1 MVVETIKVF
10 IVLIINS
17 YEDLDFSCYME
28 QSARIAEGETDY
40 TQISSK
46 NGLLVYPAVNSYI
59 NLFIYKFVTAKGV
72 YYQPAQVLGGMA
84 YLVWIF
90 CMVRIAQLAFK
101 ETPQR
106 ANIVLL
112 HWFTFVSLNIAVE
125 QLFNDAF
132 WVMFWLLAIL
142 QFQESR
148 NLLGVFFFSLGLGV
162 KMSAALYIPA
172 IYLITSRSQG
182 IIRGTC
188 YLVLIVV
195 SQIVLAYPFIEEY
208 PSEYI
213 SSAFNLNRDFVSRV
227 SFNWNIIADEYS
239 HSNIFK
245 RGLLILH
252 LVFLIF
258 FLFSRWLNI
267 KKMIRDLGVW
277 PVRLCDSNSIAS
289 PYFVAEVF
297 IIWNFIGLVWARGI
311 HYQFVSWY
319 LFSLPFLIDHGLLNR
334 FSPSAK
340 DLIFLVVLLDGWYT
354 LRGNSNH
361 FTPVLAQIIMIVV
374 FAFNIRTAILK
385 QSIIEQEVLPL
396 GQDSQI
402 NKIDESNANFLKK

>member
-1 MVVETIKVF
+1 M
-10 IVLIINS
+10 
-17 YEDLDFSCYME
+17 
-28 QSARIAEGETDY
+28 
-40 TQISSK
+40 
-46 NGLLVYPAVNSYI
+46 
-59 NLFIYKFVTAKGV
+59 
-72 YYQPAQVLGGMA
+72 
-84 YLVWIF
+84 
-90 CMVRIAQLAFK
+90 
-101 ETPQR
+101 
-106 ANIVLL
+106 
-112 HWFTFVSLNIAVE
+112 
-125 QLFNDAF
+125 
-132 WVMFWLLAIL
+132 
-142 QFQESR
+142 
-148 NLLGVFFFSLGLGV
+148 FFFSLGLGV

-297 IIWNFIGLVWARGI
+297 II
-311 HYQFVSWY
+311 
-319 LFSLPFLIDHGLLNR
+319 
-334 FSPSAK
+334 
-340 DLIFLVVLLDGWYT
+340 
-354 LRGNSNH
+354 
-361 FTPVLAQIIMIVV
+361 
-374 FAFNIRTAILK
+374 
-385 QSIIEQEVLPL
+385 
-396 GQDSQI
+396 
-402 NKIDESNANFLKK
+402 